1 MWKLSELYVNPQNG
15 VNRRVTQDLGGI
27 RVETHDVEVWP
38 DVHEYVEM
46 HPGIKIQGY
55 HPSITQADIP
65 DPEKIPLNRLKEHAE
80 GIDSV
85 DILMGLLKADSR
97 KGSQDIYRQRITSIL
112 RATSEE

>member
-1 MWKLSELYVNPQNG
+1 MWKLSELYVNATNG

-27 RVETHDVEVWP
+27 RVVTGDVEVWP

-55 HPSITQADIP
+55 HPSITAADIP
-65 DPEKIPLNRLKEHAE
+65 DPEKVPLNRLKRHAA

-85 DILMGLLKADSR
+85 DILMGLLKADQR
-97 KGSQDIYRQRITSIL
+97 KGSLDIYRQRITEL
-112 RATSEE
+112 LAATSEE